1 MKPCL
6 VDVNLFLALTA
17 RHHEHYQLARA
28 WYNTLGPNSA
38 GMVRV
43 VQLSLVRLLS
53 SRAIQGS
60 NTMSTRDAWLLVQDL
75 LEEERTIFLPEPPG
89 LDQALTPLL
98 TYSVPTPKLLNDAY
112 LAAFAITSG
121 RRLATIDGGFTAF
134 RGLDL
139 FLLRPANPA

>member
-6 VDVNLFLALTA
+6 VDVNLFLALIA

-28 WYNTLGPNSA
+28 WYSTLGPNSA
-38 GMVRV
+38 GMARV

-53 SRAIQGS
+53 SPAVQGR
-60 NTMSTRDAWLLVQDL
+60 NTVSTRDAWQLVQDL
-75 LEEERTIFLPEPPG
+75 LQEERTVFLPEPPDI
-89 LDQALTPLL
+89 DQALTLLL
-98 TYSVPTPKLLNDAY
+98 TYNVPTPKLLNDAY
-112 LAAFAITSG
+112 LAAFAISSD

-139 FLLRPANPA
+139 FLLRPATPA